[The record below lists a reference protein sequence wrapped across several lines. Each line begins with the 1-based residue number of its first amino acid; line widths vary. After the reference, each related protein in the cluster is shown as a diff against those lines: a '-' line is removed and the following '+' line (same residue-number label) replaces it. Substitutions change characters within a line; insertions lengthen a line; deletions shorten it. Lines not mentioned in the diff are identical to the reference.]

1 MKTIQ
6 ITIDEPLL
14 DEVDRLTAELRTNRS
29 AFFRDA
35 AQRVLKQHRITALE
49 EQHRRGYAERP
60 QTRDR
65 IEEWLPEQSWEDS
78 TEQGGV

>member
-14 DEVDRLTAELRTNRS
+14 DEVDRLTSELRTNRS

-35 AQRVLKQHRITALE
+35 AQCALQRHRITVVE
-49 EQHRRGYAERP
+49 EQHRRGYAAKP
-60 QTRDR
+60 QTRDEV
-65 IEEWLPEQSWEDS
+65 EEWLPEQSWED
-78 TEQGGV
+78 

>member
-14 DEVDRLTAELRTNRS
+14 DEVDRLTAQLQTNRS

-35 AQRVLKQHRITALE
+35 VQHALKRHRIMALE
-49 EQHRRGYAERP
+49 EQHRRGYAVRP
-60 QTRDR
+60 QTRNEV
-65 IEEWLPEQSWEDS
+65 EEWLPEQSWE
-78 TEQGGV
+78 T

>member
-14 DEVDRLTAELRTNRS
+14 DEVDRLTAELRTSRS

-35 AQRVLKQHRITALE
+35 AQRALKRQRISALE
-49 EQHRRGYAERP
+49 ARHRRAYAERP
-60 QTRDR
+60 QTRAEVED
-65 IEEWLPEQSWEDS
+65 WLPEQSWED
-78 TEQGGV
+78 

>member
-14 DEVDRLTAELRTNRS
+14 DAVDRFTVELRTDRS

-35 AQRVLKQHRITALE
+35 ARRALTRHRILALE
-49 EQHRRGYAERP
+49 EQHRRGYTERP
-60 QTRDR
+60 QTRNEV
-65 IEEWLPEQSWEDS
+65 EEWLPEQSWADY
-78 TEQGGV
+78 